1 MALVSS
7 RWLGVAHARYRA
19 SQSPAVQ
26 PQALRFSTYGFYAVR
41 SRVLLDE
48 PLVVGESRQPH
59 FWWQILR

>member
-7 RWLGVAHARYRA
+7 RWLGVARA
-19 SQSPAVQ
+19 VPRQSASLLRCSQ

-59 FWWQILR
+59 F